1 MSNGE
6 KFGIEVNFLT
16 GRYVATSY
24 NNRRQCEWPPHPSRL
39 FSALVATWADADEP
53 DSGEREA
60 LEWLETLGP
69 PAISA
74 SESTPRSVGSHFVPV
89 NDTAIISPSLQERKA
104 ERAYGLMDQ
113 LDEEL
118 VASQGE
124 VTRQVSRIQDR
135 LARELNVSQQVN
147 NAGNTNPDT
156 AVRML
161 PEQRTKQERFF
172 PSVTPDVPR
181 VTYVWGG
188 DLTEHL
194 SEALDRLLKRV
205 SRLGHSSSLVS
216 CRLTS
221 GDSEINLAPG
231 NGDVNLRTVRQGQL
245 SELERQ
251 YARHGGVSPRSLP
264 YTGVRYKDIDVIA
277 HESHRESL
285 RPNTA
290 GEWVVFEFA
299 HNSRAFPS
307 WRAVELATA
316 MRSAILSYAEEPI
329 PEGISGHKS
338 EGRPTDTPHAA
349 FLPIPFVGH
358 KFADGRILGIALS
371 IPNSLDNATRRA
383 AFRAVGI
390 WERSVSGNPY
400 PLRLTL
406 GSKGVAHMER
416 VRGNPTLD
424 SLRFGAW
431 RGPSEKWVSAT
442 PIALPRHPGRL
453 SGGTPEARSRAWAAA
468 ESSVVA
474 ACGHIG
480 LPNPVLV
487 EVSLDP
493 FIKGAREAS
502 RFPPFRQRGR
512 DGRPIRRQ
520 LVHASITFE
529 RPVEGPLMLGA
540 GRYMGLGLMRP
551 APDQ

>member
-1 MSNGE
+1 MSNGDT
-6 KFGIEVNFLT
+6 FGIEVNFLT

-24 NNRRQCEWPPHPSRL
+24 NNRRQSEWPPHPSRL

-60 LEWLETLGP
+60 LEWLEALGP

-74 SESTPRSVGSHFVPV
+74 SNAIPRSVGSHFVPV
-89 NDTAIISPSLQERKA
+89 NDAAIIGASLQERKA
-104 ERAYGLMDQ
+104 RRTYGLMDQ

-118 VASQGE
+118 VASEGE
-124 VTRQVSRIQDR
+124 VTRRVSRIQDR

-147 NAGNTNPDT
+147 NVGNTNPNS
-156 AVRML
+156 AVQML

-172 PSVTPDVPR
+172 PSVTPDDPR
-181 VTYVWGG
+181 VTYLWDGH
-188 DLTEHL
+188 LTEGFRETLDGLL
-194 SEALDRLLKRV
+194 SRV
-205 SRLGHSSSLVS
+205 SRLGHSTSLVS

-221 GDSEINLAPG
+221 GDSSANLEPG
-231 NGDVNLRTVRQGQL
+231 DSGVSLRTVRQGQL
-245 SELERQ
+245 DELERQ
-251 YARHGGVSPRSLP
+251 YERHGGVSPRSLP
-264 YTGVRYKDIDVIA
+264 YTGVRYRDVGAVA
-277 HESHRESL
+277 HEVQMESL
-285 RPNTA
+285 QPNTA

-299 HNSRAFPS
+299 HNSRSFPS

-316 MRSAILSYAEEPI
+316 MRSSMLRYAEEPI

-358 KFADGRILGIALS
+358 EFADGRILGIALS

-406 GSKGVAHMER
+406 GSKGVAYMER

-424 SLRFGAW
+424 SLRSRVW
-431 RGPSEKWVSAT
+431 RDPSEKWVSAT

-480 LPNPVLV
+480 LPNPILV

-493 FIKGAREAS
+493 FINGAREAS

-529 RPVEGPLMLGA
+529 QPVEGPLMLGA

-551 APDQ
+551 APNQ

>member
-1 MSNGE
+1 MSNSD
-6 KFGIEVNFLT
+6 KFGVEINFLT
-16 GRYVATSY
+16 LRYVATSY

-39 FSALVATWADADEP
+39 FSALVATWADTDDP
-53 DSGEREA
+53 DLREREA
-60 LEWLETLGP
+60 LEWLESLGP

-74 SESTPRSVGSHFVPV
+74 SKAAPRSVGSHFVPV
-89 NDTAIISPSLQERKA
+89 NDAAIISPALQERKA
-104 ERAYGLMDQ
+104 RRAYDLMDK

-118 VASQGE
+118 VASQRE
-124 VTRQVSRIQDR
+124 VTRRVSRIQDR

-147 NAGNTNPDT
+147 NVGTTNPT
-156 AVRML
+156 SATQML
-161 PEQRTKQERFF
+161 PEHRTKQERFF
-172 PSVTPDVPR
+172 PSVTPDDPR
-181 VTYVWGG
+181 VTYIWDGC
-188 DLTEHL
+188 LTE
-194 SEALDRLLKRV
+194 EIRKALDQLLKRV

-221 GDSEINLAPG
+221 GDSEAKLAPG
-231 NGDVNLRTVRQGQL
+231 DGEVNLRTVRQGQL

-251 YARHGGVSPRSLP
+251 YARHSGVSPRSLP
-264 YTGVRYKDIDVIA
+264 YTNVRYKDIDAITHQNERA
-277 HESHRESL
+277 FL
-285 RPNTA
+285 RSNTV

-307 WRAVELATA
+307 SRVLELATA
-316 MRSAILSYAEEPI
+316 MRSAILRYTEEPI
-329 PEGISGHKS
+329 PEGVSGHKS
-338 EGRPTDTPHAA
+338 EGQPTNTPHAA
-349 FLPIPFVGH
+349 FLPIPYVGYE
-358 KFADGRILGIALS
+358 FADGRILGIALS

-390 WERSVSGNPY
+390 WERSVPRHPY
-400 PLRLTL
+400 PLKLTL
-406 GSKGVAHMER
+406 GSKGVVYMER
-416 VRGNPTLD
+416 LRGNPTLH
-424 SLRFGAW
+424 SLRSDVW
-431 RGPSEKWVSAT
+431 SGPSEEWVSAT

-453 SGGTPEARSRAWAAA
+453 SGGTPEARAKAWAAA

-480 LPNPVLV
+480 LPDPVSV

-520 LVHASITFE
+520 MVHASITFDQ
-529 RPVEGPLMLGA
+529 PVEGPLMLGA

-551 APDQ
+551 APNQ